1 MQEDH
6 KNVSLLYDL
15 PNGTTLTQE
24 VVVSSI
30 LSIIKILA
38 IEYHK
43 LYNTFINVA
52 FGSQSLLKPTSDQTN
67 FDIN

>member
-6 KNVSLLYDL
+6 KNISLLYDL
-15 PNGTTLTQE
+15 PNGTTLAQE

-30 LSIIKILA
+30 LSITKIIV
-38 IEYHK
+38 IEDHK
-43 LYNTFINVA
+43 LYNIFLHIT
-52 FGSQSLLKPTSDQTN
+52 FGSQSLLEPTSDQTD